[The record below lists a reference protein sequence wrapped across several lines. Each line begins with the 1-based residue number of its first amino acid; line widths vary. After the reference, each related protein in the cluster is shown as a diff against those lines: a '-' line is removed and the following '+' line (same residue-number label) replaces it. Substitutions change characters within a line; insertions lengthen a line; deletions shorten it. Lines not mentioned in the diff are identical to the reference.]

1 MNIVNKVFSRFVC
14 AVALLMLFGTANSIA
29 QPLSNTASQQE
40 VEMSDPLE
48 PVNRWL
54 WDFNYQVL
62 DTYIY
67 RPVTQ
72 SYVDWVPRP
81 GRVAIN
87 NAVLN
92 LEEPSTMVNNLI
104 QLEFKHAADALF
116 RFSFNSTFGVFGLI
130 DVAEMGGVYRRRES
144 FSNVLGR
151 WHVPHGPYIMMP
163 IIGPR
168 STRLLVGNI
177 VDGLYFP
184 GSYFNFW
191 QTTTVWALDGLDVRE
206 GLLGQEILVDQSL
219 DSYTLVKKAYMQYEA
234 FKFYSNSESMQEFID
249 LKREQEQLRRDE
261 ELGDFMDEID

>member
-1 MNIVNKVFSRFVC
+1 MLNIVI
-14 AVALLMLFGTANSIA
+14 AMLLSLFGSISIA
-29 QPLSNTASQQE
+29 QPVQPKDIEEE
-40 VEMSDPLE
+40 VYMSDPLE
-48 PVNRWL
+48 PVNRWI
-54 WDFNYQVL
+54 WDFNYDVL

-72 SYVDWVPRP
+72 SYVDWVPRQ

-87 NAVLN
+87 NAVRN

-104 QLEFKHAADALF
+104 QLEFKHATDALF
-116 RFSFNSTFGVFGLI
+116 RFSFNSTFGLLGLI

-151 WHVPHGPYIMMP
+151 WHVPHGPYLMLP
-163 IIGPR
+163 VIGPR
-168 STRLLVGNI
+168 STRKLVGNI

-184 GSYFNFW
+184 GSYFTFW
-191 QTTTVWALDGLDVRE
+191 QTSTVWALDGLDVRG

-234 FKFYSNSESMQEFID
+234 FKFYSNSESMQEFIE
-249 LKREQEQLRRDE
+249 LKREQEQSRRE
-261 ELGDFMDEID
+261 EQLGDFMDEID